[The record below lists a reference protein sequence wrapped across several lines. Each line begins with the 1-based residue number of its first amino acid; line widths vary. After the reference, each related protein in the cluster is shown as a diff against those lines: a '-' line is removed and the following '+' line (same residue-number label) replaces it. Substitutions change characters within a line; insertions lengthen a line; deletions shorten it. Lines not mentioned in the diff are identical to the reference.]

1 MFFIFFYVL
10 PLKQKLK
17 NMRIAG
23 CCLSLFVLNEVV
35 ECDSVF
41 CFIFILCFFGY
52 MCFVCLCVLFFACL
66 YFSYV
71 FFSFFFFFFF
81 FFVICC
87 VLLCVSLNVF
97 GTFFYIGRTPL
108 STPMEKMRP
117 KRQDVCVLTTFSWIS
132 LCLYYYLKSYK
143 KN

>member
-1 MFFIFFYVL
+1 MNAIFFIFFYVL

-23 CCLSLFVLNEVV
+23 CLSVVVCLNEVV

-97 GTFFYIGRTPL
+97 GTLFYIGRTPL

-117 KRQDVCVLTTFSWIS
+117 KRQDVCVLTTIGF
-132 LCLYYYLKSYK
+132 LCVYIIT
-143 KN
+143 